1 MTALKTDIELM
12 ELHDGEAG
20 VGTNPAAV
28 TSVEA
33 SKLTGLRHLSEVVH
47 GHLEMR
53 AEETA
58 DFGADMWSKIEA
70 RLDGAD
76 AVRGS
81 SRSAIVIEDRSDLA
95 TGGHSGKRNRDLDPG
110 ASASRSWDVA
120 SKPGVWGWMARHRAH
135 FVTGMVSAGVVAAV
149 ALWLRPDPAQPSGNS
164 PVAIAPTG
172 PIGTVG
178 PVRPPT
184 LNGSAM
190 PSPMIPV
197 VFKTPTEVE
206 ALDVTDGSGTVMTIA
221 DDDGETAVIWISP
234 KDVEGL

>member
-1 MTALKTDIELM
+1 MAARKTDIELM
-12 ELHDGEAG
+12 ELHDSEAS
-20 VGTNPAAV
+20 AASGAADV
-28 TSVEA
+28 TSSEGA
-33 SKLTGLRHLSEVVH
+33 KLSGLQHLSEVVR

-81 SRSAIVIEDRSDLA
+81 SRTAIVVEDRSALA
-95 TGGHSGKRNRDLDPG
+95 ADGKRNRDLDPG
-110 ASASRSWDVA
+110 TSASASRSWDVA

-135 FVTGMVSAGVVAAV
+135 FVTGLVSAGMVAAV
-149 ALWLRPDPAQPSGNS
+149 ALWLRPDPIQSSGNA
-164 PVAIAPTG
+164 PVAVAP
-172 PIGTVG
+172 VG
-178 PVRPPT
+178 PVSPVGPVVPPT
-184 LNGSAM
+184 LNGSAT